1 MEIAASAML
10 DGLKNNRIGKLAL
23 SRFLSQNPDAAERK
37 MRNIYR
43 GYILHIGC
51 GERIRSSRFD
61 RVIFLR
67 DKSPH
72 CCCRVMA
79 LRRIGSTIAHKS
91 KSSYLRPSYVLVLQ
105 ANETLW
111 KKVILIIFVVN
122 CLPLILRPFEGV
134 FVEAVF
140 SLVAVS
146 LDSSRDSFRE
156 QRGGANVSKAGWTG
170 RPDTRRKASVSDAT
184 SLRSDRSDL
193 TRAPPSYDCQAQQ
206 DARSSDSSR
215 ARSTVICVACPAAGP
230 CLRYGRTSDR
240 RAIAR
245 KYDARGPYD
254 NQPDGN
260 WCDAA
265 MRRRENTMPVRN
277 AIGERKRGFAV
288 SRLVPELAQT
298 SLLPAS
304 YEVGAEVYMQI
315 WGGRYNRRYAVKKGR
330 ERIVATNDV
339 IFFSGDVADIYR
351 CGHKGGS
358 GVFRRHYHDNSYSV
372 SITRSP
378 KVQRTLR
385 FRVYRFTRV
394 FQDTFAS
401 FLIAPF
407 VLPDSQWK
415 RNFGQKA
422 FLQSRSISLVDMYID
437 NSEPSENV
445 GQIHFS
451 LEYDFQNSTLILRII
466 QGKDL
471 PAKDLSGTSDPYVR
485 VTLLPD
491 KKHRLETKIKRRT
504 LNPRWNETFYFEG
517 FPIQKLQSRVL
528 HLHVFDYD
536 RFSRDDSIGEM
547 FLPLCQVDLSEKP
560 SFWKALK
567 PPAKDKCG
575 ELLCSLCYH
584 PSNSILTLTLLKAR
598 NLKAKDINGKS
609 DPYVKVW
616 LQFGDKR
623 IEKRKTPIFKCTLNP
638 VFNEVF
644 SFNVPWEKIRECSLD
659 VMVMDFDNIGRNELI
674 GRIQLAGKNGSGASE
689 TKHWQDMITKPR
701 QTIVQ
706 WHRLKPE

>member
-1 MEIAASAML
+1 MGVGNERGWLEERTRWGLVIGVTVGFR
-10 DGLKNNRIGKLAL
+10 GLK
-23 SRFLSQNPDAAERK
+23 AAESSVRVGHTTEEK
-37 MRNIYR
+37 GSSCLANGSSVQLDETYNSRWIGGGGGGDGRNER
-43 GYILHIGC
+43 G
-51 GERIRSSRFD
+51 
-61 RVIFLR
+61 
-67 DKSPH
+67 
-72 CCCRVMA
+72 
-79 LRRIGSTIAHKS
+79 
-91 KSSYLRPSYVLVLQ
+91 
-105 ANETLW
+105 
-111 KKVILIIFVVN
+111 
-122 CLPLILRPFEGV
+122 
-134 FVEAVF
+134 
-140 SLVAVS
+140 
-146 LDSSRDSFRE
+146 
-156 QRGGANVSKAGWTG
+156 RGGGGRGGGAGGGGGRDQRTTGSPANK
-170 RPDTRRKASVSDAT
+170 PAT
-184 SLRSDRSDL
+184 S
-193 TRAPPSYDCQAQQ
+193 A
-206 DARSSDSSR
+206 
-215 ARSTVICVACPAAGP
+215 
-230 CLRYGRTSDR
+230 
-240 RAIAR
+240 
-245 KYDARGPYD
+245 
-254 NQPDGN
+254 
-260 WCDAA
+260 
-265 MRRRENTMPVRN
+265 
-277 AIGERKRGFAV
+277 
-288 SRLVPELAQT
+288 
-298 SLLPAS
+298 
-304 YEVGAEVYMQI
+304 
-315 WGGRYNRRYAVKKGR
+315 
-330 ERIVATNDV
+330 
-339 IFFSGDVADIYR
+339 
-351 CGHKGGS
+351 GGS
-358 GVFRRHYHDNSYSV
+358 GAVGASGSSGGASGSTSSGPTAGASGSGSGGVAGIGNANAGTSGIGAGANAASLGGTGSV
-372 SITRSP
+372 AEPRTP
-378 KVQRTLR
+378 TAGVQNKQLQN
-385 FRVYRFTRV
+385 VKG
-394 FQDTFAS
+394 DHPS
-401 FLIAPF
+401 
-407 VLPDSQWK
+407 
-415 RNFGQKA
+415 KA
-422 FLQSRSISLVDMYID
+422 FLQNRSMSLVDMYID

-451 LEYDFQNSTLILRII
+451 LEYDFQNTTLILRII

-547 FLPLCQVDLSEKP
+547 FLPLCQVDFSDKP

-584 PSNSILTLTLLKAR
+584 PSNSVLTLTLLKAR

-638 VFNEVF
+638 VFNEAF

>member
-10 DGLKNNRIGKLAL
+10 DGLKNNRISKLAL
-23 SRFLSQNPDAAERK
+23 SRFLSQSLTT
-37 MRNIYR
+37 
-43 GYILHIGC
+43 G
-51 GERIRSSRFD
+51 
-61 RVIFLR
+61 
-67 DKSPH
+67 SP
-72 CCCRVMA
+72 
-79 LRRIGSTIAHKS
+79 
-91 KSSYLRPSYVLVLQ
+91 
-105 ANETLW
+105 AN
-111 KKVILIIFVVN
+111 K
-122 CLPLILRPFEGV
+122 P
-134 FVEAVF
+134 
-140 SLVAVS
+140 
-146 LDSSRDSFRE
+146 
-156 QRGGANVSKAGWTG
+156 
-170 RPDTRRKASVSDAT
+170 AT
-184 SLRSDRSDL
+184 S
-193 TRAPPSYDCQAQQ
+193 A
-206 DARSSDSSR
+206 
-215 ARSTVICVACPAAGP
+215 
-230 CLRYGRTSDR
+230 
-240 RAIAR
+240 
-245 KYDARGPYD
+245 
-254 NQPDGN
+254 
-260 WCDAA
+260 
-265 MRRRENTMPVRN
+265 
-277 AIGERKRGFAV
+277 
-288 SRLVPELAQT
+288 
-298 SLLPAS
+298 
-304 YEVGAEVYMQI
+304 
-315 WGGRYNRRYAVKKGR
+315 
-330 ERIVATNDV
+330 
-339 IFFSGDVADIYR
+339 
-351 CGHKGGS
+351 GGS
-358 GVFRRHYHDNSYSV
+358 GAVGASGSCGGPSGSTLSGPAAVASGSGSGGVSGIGNANAGTSGIGAGVNAASLGGTGSV
-372 SITRSP
+372 VEPRTP
-378 KVQRTLR
+378 TAGVQNKQLQN
-385 FRVYRFTRV
+385 VKG
-394 FQDTFAS
+394 DHPS
-401 FLIAPF
+401 
-407 VLPDSQWK
+407 
-415 RNFGQKA
+415 KA
-422 FLQSRSISLVDMYID
+422 FLQNRSMSLVDMYID

-451 LEYDFQNSTLILRII
+451 LEYDFQNTTLILRII

-547 FLPLCQVDLSEKP
+547 FLPLCQVDFSDKP

-584 PSNSILTLTLLKAR
+584 PSNSVLTLTLLKAR

-638 VFNEVF
+638 VFNEAF

>member
-1 MEIAASAML
+1 MERKDVILTAVFGTVGGLAILVVFGMAAWLYLRTKKSKRRDNDLEPQSEHGDSFNDNRHGKPAKRNGLLNLRTPLISTKSFGTTDSPANKPTTSTSGSGAAGTSGSSGLTASGATAGASGSGSGVGAAS
-10 DGLKNNRIGKLAL
+10 GIGNANAGT
-23 SRFLSQNPDAAERK
+23 S
-37 MRNIYR
+37 
-43 GYILHIGC
+43 GIGA
-51 GERIRSSRFD
+51 G
-61 RVIFLR
+61 
-67 DKSPH
+67 
-72 CCCRVMA
+72 
-79 LRRIGSTIAHKS
+79 
-91 KSSYLRPSYVLVLQ
+91 
-105 ANETLW
+105 AN
-111 KKVILIIFVVN
+111 
-122 CLPLILRPFEGV
+122 
-134 FVEAVF
+134 
-140 SLVAVS
+140 AVS
-146 LDSSRDSFRE
+146 LGGSSS
-156 QRGGANVSKAGWTG
+156 GS
-170 RPDTRRKASVSDAT
+170 
-184 SLRSDRSDL
+184 
-193 TRAPPSYDCQAQQ
+193 
-206 DARSSDSSR
+206 
-215 ARSTVICVACPAAGP
+215 AAGTAEP
-230 CLRYGRTSDR
+230 RTPT
-240 RAIAR
+240 AGVQN
-245 KYDARGPYD
+245 KQLQ
-254 NQPDGN
+254 N
-260 WCDAA
+260 
-265 MRRRENTMPVRN
+265 
-277 AIGERKRGFAV
+277 
-288 SRLVPELAQT
+288 
-298 SLLPAS
+298 
-304 YEVGAEVYMQI
+304 
-315 WGGRYNRRYAVKKGR
+315 VK
-330 ERIVATNDV
+330 
-339 IFFSGDVADIYR
+339 GD
-351 CGHKGGS
+351 HPS
-358 GVFRRHYHDNSYSV
+358 
-372 SITRSP
+372 
-378 KVQRTLR
+378 
-385 FRVYRFTRV
+385 
-394 FQDTFAS
+394 
-401 FLIAPF
+401 
-407 VLPDSQWK
+407 
-415 RNFGQKA
+415 KA
-422 FLQSRSISLVDMYID
+422 FLQSRSMSLVDMYID

-451 LEYDFQNSTLILRII
+451 LEYDFQNTTLILRII

-547 FLPLCQVDLSEKP
+547 FLPLCQVDFSDKP

-584 PSNSILTLTLLKAR
+584 PSNSVLTLTLLKAR

-638 VFNEVF
+638 VFNEAF

>member
-10 DGLKNNRIGKLAL
+10 DGLKNNRISKLAL
-23 SRFLSQNPDAAERK
+23 SRFLSQSLAQLETTGSPANKPASSASGSGTGGTSGTSVGANNLTTSGIATGSSGSGSGATVSGIGTVNAGSSGI
-37 MRNIYR
+37 NI
-43 GYILHIGC
+43 
-51 GERIRSSRFD
+51 
-61 RVIFLR
+61 
-67 DKSPH
+67 
-72 CCCRVMA
+72 
-79 LRRIGSTIAHKS
+79 
-91 KSSYLRPSYVLVLQ
+91 
-105 ANETLW
+105 
-111 KKVILIIFVVN
+111 
-122 CLPLILRPFEGV
+122 
-134 FVEAVF
+134 
-140 SLVAVS
+140 
-146 LDSSRDSFRE
+146 
-156 QRGGANVSKAGWTG
+156 GANVGTG
-170 RPDTRRKASVSDAT
+170 NVASG
-184 SLRSDRSDL
+184 
-193 TRAPPSYDCQAQQ
+193 
-206 DARSSDSSR
+206 
-215 ARSTVICVACPAAGP
+215 TVES
-230 CLRYGRTSDR
+230 RTS
-240 RAIAR
+240 
-245 KYDARGPYD
+245 
-254 NQPDGN
+254 
-260 WCDAA
+260 
-265 MRRRENTMPVRN
+265 T
-277 AIGERKRGFAV
+277 IGVQNKQ
-288 SRLVPELAQT
+288 LQ
-298 SLLPAS
+298 
-304 YEVGAEVYMQI
+304 
-315 WGGRYNRRYAVKKGR
+315 NVKG
-330 ERIVATNDV
+330 EHP
-339 IFFSGDVADIYR
+339 S
-351 CGHKGGS
+351 
-358 GVFRRHYHDNSYSV
+358 
-372 SITRSP
+372 
-378 KVQRTLR
+378 
-385 FRVYRFTRV
+385 
-394 FQDTFAS
+394 
-401 FLIAPF
+401 
-407 VLPDSQWK
+407 
-415 RNFGQKA
+415 KA
-422 FLQSRSISLVDMYID
+422 FLQNRSMSLVDMYID

-451 LEYDFQNSTLILRII
+451 LEYDFQNTTLILRII

-547 FLPLCQVDLSEKP
+547 FLPLCQVDFSDKP

-584 PSNSILTLTLLKAR
+584 PSNSVLTLTLLKAR

-638 VFNEVF
+638 VFNEAF

>member
-10 DGLKNNRIGKLAL
+10 DGLKNNRISKLAL
-23 SRFLSQNPDAAERK
+23 SRFLSQSLAQLETTGSPANKPASSASGSGTGG
-37 MRNIYR
+37 NS
-43 GYILHIGC
+43 GTSVGANNLTTSGVATGSSGSGSGAGATVSGIG
-51 GERIRSSRFD
+51 
-61 RVIFLR
+61 
-67 DKSPH
+67 
-72 CCCRVMA
+72 
-79 LRRIGSTIAHKS
+79 T
-91 KSSYLRPSYVLVLQ
+91 
-105 ANETLW
+105 
-111 KKVILIIFVVN
+111 VN
-122 CLPLILRPFEGV
+122 AGTSGI
-134 FVEAVF
+134 
-140 SLVAVS
+140 SI
-146 LDSSRDSFRE
+146 
-156 QRGGANVSKAGWTG
+156 GANVGTG
-170 RPDTRRKASVSDAT
+170 NVASG
-184 SLRSDRSDL
+184 
-193 TRAPPSYDCQAQQ
+193 
-206 DARSSDSSR
+206 
-215 ARSTVICVACPAAGP
+215 TVES
-230 CLRYGRTSDR
+230 RTS
-240 RAIAR
+240 
-245 KYDARGPYD
+245 
-254 NQPDGN
+254 
-260 WCDAA
+260 
-265 MRRRENTMPVRN
+265 T
-277 AIGERKRGFAV
+277 IGVQNKQ
-288 SRLVPELAQT
+288 LQ
-298 SLLPAS
+298 
-304 YEVGAEVYMQI
+304 
-315 WGGRYNRRYAVKKGR
+315 NVKG
-330 ERIVATNDV
+330 EHP
-339 IFFSGDVADIYR
+339 S
-351 CGHKGGS
+351 
-358 GVFRRHYHDNSYSV
+358 
-372 SITRSP
+372 
-378 KVQRTLR
+378 
-385 FRVYRFTRV
+385 
-394 FQDTFAS
+394 
-401 FLIAPF
+401 
-407 VLPDSQWK
+407 
-415 RNFGQKA
+415 KA
-422 FLQSRSISLVDMYID
+422 FLQNRSMSLVDMYID

-451 LEYDFQNSTLILRII
+451 LEYDFQNTTLILRII

-547 FLPLCQVDLSEKP
+547 FLPLCQVDFSDKP

-584 PSNSILTLTLLKAR
+584 PSNSVLTLTLLKAR

-638 VFNEVF
+638 VFNEAF

>member
-1 MEIAASAML
+1 MAESGVMLTAIFGTFGGLALLVFLGLVAWLYVRTRKLKQRNEDFVAVNGEDFLEDRHVGLADRKHGFLTLTTPLISTKVFGTTGSPANKPAASGG
-10 DGLKNNRIGKLAL
+10 GLG
-23 SRFLSQNPDAAERK
+23 
-37 MRNIYR
+37 
-43 GYILHIGC
+43 
-51 GERIRSSRFD
+51 
-61 RVIFLR
+61 
-67 DKSPH
+67 
-72 CCCRVMA
+72 
-79 LRRIGSTIAHKS
+79 
-91 KSSYLRPSYVLVLQ
+91 
-105 ANETLW
+105 
-111 KKVILIIFVVN
+111 
-122 CLPLILRPFEGV
+122 
-134 FVEAVF
+134 
-140 SLVAVS
+140 
-146 LDSSRDSFRE
+146 
-156 QRGGANVSKAGWTG
+156 
-170 RPDTRRKASVSDAT
+170 
-184 SLRSDRSDL
+184 
-193 TRAPPSYDCQAQQ
+193 
-206 DARSSDSSR
+206 
-215 ARSTVICVACPAAGP
+215 
-230 CLRYGRTSDR
+230 
-240 RAIAR
+240 
-245 KYDARGPYD
+245 
-254 NQPDGN
+254 
-260 WCDAA
+260 
-265 MRRRENTMPVRN
+265 
-277 AIGERKRGFAV
+277 
-288 SRLVPELAQT
+288 
-298 SLLPAS
+298 
-304 YEVGAEVYMQI
+304 
-315 WGGRYNRRYAVKKGR
+315 
-330 ERIVATNDV
+330 
-339 IFFSGDVADIYR
+339 
-351 CGHKGGS
+351 GGS
-358 GVFRRHYHDNSYSV
+358 GGTSAGGTVLTATGSASGTVLGCSGSASGSGTGSSGAGAGNANASTSGMAGGNPV
-372 SITRSP
+372 SGSSAGSMVAGAGEP
-378 KVQRTLR
+378 RTPTAGAQNKQLQN
-385 FRVYRFTRV
+385 VKG
-394 FQDTFAS
+394 DHPS
-401 FLIAPF
+401 
-407 VLPDSQWK
+407 
-415 RNFGQKA
+415 KA
-422 FLQSRSISLVDMYID
+422 FLQNRSMSLVDMYID

-451 LEYDFQNSTLILRII
+451 LEYDFQNTTLILRII

-547 FLPLCQVDLSEKP
+547 FLPLCQVDFSEKP

-584 PSNSILTLTLLKAR
+584 PSNSVLTLTLLKAR

-638 VFNEVF
+638 VFNEAF

>member
-1 MEIAASAML
+1 ME
-10 DGLKNNRIGKLAL
+10 
-23 SRFLSQNPDAAERK
+23 QT
-37 MRNIYR
+37 
-43 GYILHIGC
+43 YIILTAIL
-51 GERIRSSRFD
+51 
-61 RVIFLR
+61 V
-67 DKSPH
+67 
-72 CCCRVMA
+72 
-79 LRRIGSTIAHKS
+79 TIA
-91 KSSYLRPSYVLVLQ
+91 
-105 ANETLW
+105 
-111 KKVILIIFVVN
+111 
-122 CLPLILRPFEGV
+122 
-134 FVEAVF
+134 
-140 SLVAVS
+140 
-146 LDSSRDSFRE
+146 
-156 QRGGANVSKAGWTG
+156 
-170 RPDTRRKASVSDAT
+170 
-184 SLRSDRSDL
+184 
-193 TRAPPSYDCQAQQ
+193 
-206 DARSSDSSR
+206 
-215 ARSTVICVACPAAGP
+215 
-230 CLRYGRTSDR
+230 
-240 RAIAR
+240 
-245 KYDARGPYD
+245 
-254 NQPDGN
+254 
-260 WCDAA
+260 
-265 MRRRENTMPVRN
+265 
-277 AIGERKRGFAV
+277 GFAV
-288 SRLVPELAQT
+288 LVILGVAAWLYLRAKKSKQRNGNLTEQNGHGDNYGDDRKPAKKNGLLNLRTPLISTKSFGTTGSPGNKPAT
-298 SLLPAS
+298 SAS
-304 YEVGAEVYMQI
+304 GGGAVGTGA
-315 WGGRYNRRYAVKKGR
+315 GASGT
-330 ERIVATNDV
+330 AT
-339 IFFSGDVADIYR
+339 SGASA
-351 CGHKGGS
+351 GGS
-358 GVFRRHYHDNSYSV
+358 GSASGVGGV
-372 SITRSP
+372 SGIGNANAGTSGAGANAVSGGGAAGSAAGAVEP
-378 KVQRTLR
+378 RTPTAGAQNKQLQN
-385 FRVYRFTRV
+385 VKG
-394 FQDTFAS
+394 DHPS
-401 FLIAPF
+401 
-407 VLPDSQWK
+407 
-415 RNFGQKA
+415 KA
-422 FLQSRSISLVDMYID
+422 FLQNRSMSLVDMYID

-451 LEYDFQNSTLILRII
+451 LEYDFQNTTLILRII

-547 FLPLCQVDLSEKP
+547 FLPLCQVDFSEKP

-575 ELLCSLCYH
+575 ELLCSLSYH
-584 PSNSILTLTLLKAR
+584 PSNSVLTLTLLKAR

-638 VFNEVF
+638 VFNEAF

>member
-1 MEIAASAML
+1 MPISRFRLCVCVHICSNSTKGLSAYFILFLRGSVFHRNKNAVNWNHRRVGMERRDVILTAVFGTLGAL
-10 DGLKNNRIGKLAL
+10 VILLGLAL
-23 SRFLSQNPDAAERK
+23 AMWLYLRARKSKQQDDDLEDQNENGEGSSQQQQSTKKNGFLNLKTPLISTKALGTTGSPA
-37 MRNIYR
+37 
-43 GYILHIGC
+43 
-51 GERIRSSRFD
+51 S
-61 RVIFLR
+61 
-67 DKSPH
+67 KSP
-72 CCCRVMA
+72 A
-79 LRRIGSTIAHKS
+79 
-91 KSSYLRPSYVLVLQ
+91 
-105 ANETLW
+105 
-111 KKVILIIFVVN
+111 
-122 CLPLILRPFEGV
+122 
-134 FVEAVF
+134 
-140 SLVAVS
+140 
-146 LDSSRDSFRE
+146 
-156 QRGGANVSKAGWTG
+156 
-170 RPDTRRKASVSDAT
+170 
-184 SLRSDRSDL
+184 
-193 TRAPPSYDCQAQQ
+193 
-206 DARSSDSSR
+206 
-215 ARSTVICVACPAAGP
+215 
-230 CLRYGRTSDR
+230 
-240 RAIAR
+240 
-245 KYDARGPYD
+245 
-254 NQPDGN
+254 
-260 WCDAA
+260 
-265 MRRRENTMPVRN
+265 
-277 AIGERKRGFAV
+277 
-288 SRLVPELAQT
+288 
-298 SLLPAS
+298 
-304 YEVGAEVYMQI
+304 
-315 WGGRYNRRYAVKKGR
+315 
-330 ERIVATNDV
+330 
-339 IFFSGDVADIYR
+339 
-351 CGHKGGS
+351 GGS
-358 GVFRRHYHDNSYSV
+358 GGPTSGGGAAGGTAAPGSGASNAGSAE
-372 SITRSP
+372 P
-378 KVQRTLR
+378 RTPTAGPQNKQLQN
-385 FRVYRFTRV
+385 VKGEHP
-394 FQDTFAS
+394 S
-401 FLIAPF
+401 
-407 VLPDSQWK
+407 
-415 RNFGQKA
+415 KA